1 MLVTVLSL
9 VIELPEWIKY
19 LLYVIEFIYVLYK
32 ILCLVKSGK
41 ITKPTITAISA
52 EILDIVK
59 QVVNAVKS
67 QPVDELKEKV
77 EKILKEDEDKN
88 GNE

>member
-19 LLYVIEFIYVLYK
+19 PLYVIEGIYVLYK

-41 ITKPTITAISA
+41 ITKSTITAISA
-52 EILDIVK
+52 VIPDIVK